1 MMSNNKVKIL
11 VFNALIASIYIVLT
25 LILAPIS
32 YSTKLIFIEFRLSE
46 ILLVLSFYNKKYG
59 PGILV
64 GCFLANLLGS
74 TLGIIDWIFGTLQT
88 GLSILTYYLVK
99 KLPFKTLTNLIIGSV
114 INSIH
119 CGLIIGAVLTY
130 VYCDG
135 TNYLPFFGLQFLGV
149 FIGELIILIFG
160 ICVFSMAFKN
170 KEFRRIMDVE

>member
-1 MMSNNKVKIL
+1 MSNNKVKIL

-88 GLSILTYYLVK
+88 GLSILTYYL
-99 KLPFKTLTNLIIGSV
+99 
-114 INSIH
+114 
-119 CGLIIGAVLTY
+119 
-130 VYCDG
+130 
-135 TNYLPFFGLQFLGV
+135 
-149 FIGELIILIFG
+149 
-160 ICVFSMAFKN
+160 
-170 KEFRRIMDVE
+170 